1 MASLSEMQQSL
12 KDKHWEEIKRRNANR
27 VAKEIQGNRSRRKPI
42 NLNEGMADYNSR
54 KEAEKGVQVKPSDIV
69 NVPAKEEPSNEGK
82 SNLIGSTTLFEETN
96 TPSAPTAR
104 ESERDAA
111 SKVFNSGRK
120 NPATAQRI
128 KRESAPVIDFEMLAS
143 RGYAEP
149 TMRVKPGEGIVN
161 PEAPVDRN
169 GELQAQTA
177 LNEPKQRLGKDLMY
191 SKAKENTGELAEQK
205 PMAEPKQP
213 NFDEMW
219 ANADDDTKAKFAE
232 FLANNK

>member
-104 ESERDAA
+104 ESEREAA

-120 NPATAQRI
+120 KPAQVQRI
-128 KRESAPVIDFEMLAS
+128 QRESAPVIDFEMLAS

-149 TMRVKPGEGIVN
+149 TMREKPGDGIVN
-161 PEAPVDRN
+161 QVEKA
-169 GELQAQTA
+169 E
-177 LNEPKQRLGKDLMY
+177 EPKVRLGKDLMY
-191 SKAKENTGELAEQK
+191 SKANERNADELAEQK

-213 NFDEMW
+213 SFDEMW
-219 ANADDDTKAKFAE
+219 ASFDDDTKSKI
-232 FLANNK
+232 LAQYQENNK